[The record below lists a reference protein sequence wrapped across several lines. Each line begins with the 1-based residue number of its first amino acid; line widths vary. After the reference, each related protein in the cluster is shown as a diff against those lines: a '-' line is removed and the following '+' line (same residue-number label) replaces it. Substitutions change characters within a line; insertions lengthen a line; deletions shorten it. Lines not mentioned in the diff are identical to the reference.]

1 MERRQSCS
9 YKIKV
14 IVISYI
20 TGKKSFIKLQLI
32 VELFMTTILIT
43 PDQVLQ
49 AGLVFVFDD
58 VIYVALRGFLTRPFL
73 FTSTDQSLIPF

>member
-1 MERRQSCS
+1 MFS

-20 TGKKSFIKLQLI
+20 TGKRSVIKLQLI
-32 VELFMTTILIT
+32 VELFMTRILIT

-49 AGLVFVFDD
+49 AGLVFVFEN
-58 VIYVALRGFLTRPFL
+58 VIFVALRGFLARPFL
-73 FTSTDQSLIPF
+73 FTSTDQSLILF

>member
-1 MERRQSCS
+1 MFS

-20 TGKKSFIKLQLI
+20 TGKRSVIKLQLT
-32 VELFMTTILIT
+32 VELFMTRILIT

-49 AGLVFVFDD
+49 AGLVFVFEN
-58 VIYVALRGFLTRPFL
+58 VIFVALRGFLARPFL
-73 FTSTDQSLIPF
+73 LTSTDQSLILF